1 MLKKCVASI
10 FEKTKNVSF
19 EVIVVDNNS
28 KDGSVEAIIDEFP
41 RVRVFPLKENIGF
54 SKANNIGVKSMR
66 KGRFVFFL
74 NSDTFLLNDAISILV
89 NYLDTHESVVLC
101 GGQLFDRERKP
112 TGSYIE
118 YPDLRFFLSLVLRG
132 SVFYKDLPIFP

>member
-1 MLKKCVASI
+1 MDVSVIIVNYNTCNLVKKCVASI

-54 SKANNIGVKSMR
+54 GKANNIGVKHA

-74 NSDTFLLNDAISILV
+74 NSGLSRKNIKRRCHSHSHVCAKRFKLFFQVHIHTNIDICVSHSNNSFPVLL
-89 NYLDTHESVVLC
+89 Y
-101 GGQLFDRERKP
+101 
-112 TGSYIE
+112 
-118 YPDLRFFLSLVLRG
+118 SL
-132 SVFYKDLPIFP
+132 

>member
-1 MLKKCVASI
+1 MDVSVIIVNYNTCNLVKKCVASI

-54 SKANNIGVKSMR
+54 GKANNIGVKHA

-74 NSDTFLLNDAISILV
+74 NSDSFLLNDAISILV
-89 NYLDTHESVVLC
+89 NYLDKLECVVLL
-101 GGQLFDRERKP
+101 G
-112 TGSYIE
+112 
-118 YPDLRFFLSLVLRG
+118 
-132 SVFYKDLPIFP
+132 